1 MKRFVHIPVGLVV
14 LAILISVFIAIANY
28 IHEKTILNQVIA
40 RLKADSRTA
49 QVMVTKVE
57 HDQNSNKNLTTIKFL
72 EYDAQGKPLKP
83 KYFTFSGNIIQ
94 FQALVIRFNDDFVE
108 RGDRLR
114 GKSAYIFWKAFML
127 DGPHTEEFMIT
138 PLSTIPDGYKISGGK
153 DSFERNLWHSFWR
166 YALDR
171 KHAARQGIKNAQ
183 IEAPGAAFVPGEIY
197 TIKIEHN
204 GGLRIDAAPMPD
216 IVRGEKIP
224 AAVSK

>member
-138 PLSTIPDGYKISGGK
+138 PLRTIPDGYKISGGK